1 MEDKIILTVGRQFGS
16 GGREIGQRLA
26 QELGIS
32 YYDSEL
38 ITEAARQSGLCE
50 EVFQQADERAASG
63 L

>member
-38 ITEAARQSGLCE
+38 ITEAARQSGLC
-50 EVFQQADERAASG
+50 
-63 L
+63 